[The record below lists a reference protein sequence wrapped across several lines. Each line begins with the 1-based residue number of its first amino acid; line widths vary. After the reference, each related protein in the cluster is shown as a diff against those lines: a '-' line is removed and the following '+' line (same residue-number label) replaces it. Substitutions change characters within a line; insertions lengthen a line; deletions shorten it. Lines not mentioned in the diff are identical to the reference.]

1 MACPLQVNA
10 QFADAVWPF
19 YHGDPTA
26 SHYSELGQI
35 TKENVGQLEVA
46 LTYHSSESLPEGRT
60 RTGGLGG
67 VRFLWR

>member
-1 MACPLQVNA
+1 MACPLQVAA
-10 QFADAVWPF
+10 QFSDADWPF

-46 LTYHSSESLPEGRT
+46 
-60 RTGGLGG
+60 
-67 VRFLWR
+67 